1 MRNDSSLNYNTKSSK
16 IQNFKDFEK
25 NIRKEKDE
33 LEKISRNFLKNKD
46 NDYSLPTSGSD
57 KIRYNKLTHK
67 SDSNISKQMLD
78 DLIKDLDDDVED
90 TKHKYKIV
98 DEVDESMDMDQDMTM
113 PGIEK
118 SDKDFT
124 SNGDEITSYMF
135 FGNLR
140 TILRMVS
147 EIYELDEDKVNDILN
162 DGHNWAEDHITTAKV
177 QLTHV
182 YNFMM
187 NKPMKEN
194 HHLNNYMFF
203 ENLQSM
209 IQMCDNLLDFDEQ
222 EIDEVLQDGHD
233 WAEDHISSAK
243 ENIEQVHD
251 FLKNEFSQ

>member
-16 IQNFKDFEK
+16 IQNFKDFEQ

-33 LEKISRNFLKNKD
+33 LKKISRNFLKNKD

-98 DEVDESMDMDQDMTM
+98 DEIDESMDMDMDQDMTM
-113 PGIEK
+113 PGIKK

-124 SNGDEITSYMF
+124 SNGDEVTSYMF

-147 EIYELDEDKVNDILN
+147 EIYELDEK
-162 DGHNWAEDHITTAKV
+162 
-177 QLTHV
+177 
-182 YNFMM
+182 
-187 NKPMKEN
+187 
-194 HHLNNYMFF
+194 
-203 ENLQSM
+203 
-209 IQMCDNLLDFDEQ
+209 
-222 EIDEVLQDGHD
+222 
-233 WAEDHISSAK
+233 
-243 ENIEQVHD
+243 
-251 FLKNEFSQ
+251 LK